1 MSSRNEQGFAL
12 NDLIEREQLQLCG
25 EATDI
30 DVAFDYI
37 IPKNEEGTID
47 DSLLIGVD
55 GSVTAGKSF
64 VATSLHAY
72 LTQRETDCVVVRGDW
87 FMASRAERKLEIGK
101 AMSGD
106 YPISAYDVAAC
117 NFDELAR
124 TQQRIHSFLQAG
136 HEACEIEIP
145 NAYNR
150 ATGELDQT
158 INLDLRRGSVA
169 VFEGTG
175 VLNSV
180 MHQAFDLSVRVD
192 VGTYQG
198 TIERLAAREAE
209 KNPAQRLAMAFIKER
224 YDLIDYPYDQY
235 LRSRDSQY
243 FDVLLDT
250 SNPISIKVYER
261 RANTYA

>member
-1 MSSRNEQGFAL
+1 MNNQNEQGFAL

-30 DVAFDYI
+30 NGALDYI
-37 IPKNEEGTID
+37 MPRNEEGTID
-47 DSLLIGVD
+47 SPLLIGID
-55 GSVTAGKSF
+55 GAVTAGKSF

-72 LTQRETDCVVVRGDW
+72 LARMETDCVVVHGDW
-87 FMASRAERKLEIGK
+87 FMTSRSQRKLEIDK
-101 AMSGD
+101 AMRGA
-106 YPISAYDVAAC
+106 YPISAYDAAAC
-117 NFDELAR
+117 NFAELAR

-136 HEACEIEIP
+136 HEVCEVEIP

-158 INLDLRRGSVA
+158 INLELRRDSVT

-175 VLNSV
+175 MLNSV
-180 MHQAFDLSVRVD
+180 MHQTFDLSVRVD

-250 SNPISIKVYER
+250 SNPTSIKVYKR